1 MRALPT
7 AVKRE
12 VQTRLW
18 TRAEA
23 LGWESMTVIAR
34 AKQYALWVSDP
45 EIGAVLAGYMDARRV
60 HPYLKDT
67 LMKPYA
73 RANVSDAGRAL
84 TALGLAGT
92 GTVAEKY
99 ERPHGVRLHSEGVV
113 CWGKADDWKLVL
125 MAAHERAFVRH
136 VAIAGVVLLPPL
148 SRFIQQLARE
158 VVEDAGNK
166 LGMGRIAWHDPHD
179 QLERLPVLAVAGSQF

>member
-18 TRAEA
+18 SRAEA
-23 LGWESMTVIAR
+23 LGWESMTVIERAR
-34 AKQYALWVSDP
+34 QYALWVSDP

-84 TALGLAGT
+84 TALGLANA
-92 GTVAEKY
+92 GTVIEKY
-99 ERPHGVRLHSEGVV
+99 ERPHGVRLQSEGVV

-125 MAAHERAFVRH
+125 MAAHERAFARH
-136 VAIAGVVLLPPL
+136 AAIAGVVLLPPL
-148 SRFIQQLARE
+148 SRFIQQSSRE
-158 VVEDAGNK
+158 VVEDAGSK
-166 LGMGRIAWHDPHD
+166 LGMDRVAWHDPHD
-179 QLERLPVLAVAGSQF
+179 QLERQKLFAVAER

>member
-12 VQTRLW
+12 VQTQLW
-18 TRAEA
+18 SRAEA
-23 LGWESMTVIAR
+23 MGWEGMTVIQR

-84 TALGLAGT
+84 TALGLAGA
-92 GTVAEKY
+92 GIVVDKY
-99 ERPHGVRLHSEGVV
+99 ERPHGVRLQSEGVV

-125 MAAHERAFVRH
+125 MAAHERAFARH

-148 SRFIQQLARE
+148 SRFIHQQARE

-166 LGMGRIAWHDPHD
+166 LGIAQVAWHDPHD
-179 QLERLPVLAVAGSQF
+179 QLERLPLLAIAVR